1 MIQERGCNLDDEQPP
16 ETLRNIPSQ
25 NHITPN
31 QHEDRGAVDIQRQH
45 HEHHATDALLCRGR
59 GNTSIQTFATK
70 SYSTFSKQEPSSFQ
84 PRAQKEAIRNCTTL
98 DRSLKEHFVNGVAR
112 YLLGLPLSSD
122 DFLSPSSSISEVEKG
137 GKWRKG
143 GKEYS
148 LANHINTSK

>member
-59 GNTSIQTFATK
+59 GNTSIQTLPPSLTQPFLNK
-70 SYSTFSKQEPSSFQ
+70 HLPVFSLVLRRRQYETVQ
-84 PRAQKEAIRNCTTL
+84 L
-98 DRSLKEHFVNGVAR
+98 
-112 YLLGLPLSSD
+112 
-122 DFLSPSSSISEVEKG
+122 
-137 GKWRKG
+137 
-143 GKEYS
+143 
-148 LANHINTSK
+148 